1 MTFNGKTFAQW
12 QAKGNDADGLVA
24 DPRFADPATR
34 DFRLP
39 ADSPVVKAGF
49 MPFAPS
55 AAGVYG
61 DAAWVRRA
69 DDTCPEFAERR

>member
-24 DPRFADPATR
+24 DPGFADPARR
-34 DFRLP
+34 DFRLGP
-39 ADSPVVKAGF
+39 DSPVVKAGF
-49 MPFAPS
+49 VPFDPS

-69 DDTCPEFAERR
+69 DGTCPEFPGRR